1 MQILKNKIVNPI
13 PFPLSVIV
21 NSLLACAKSL
31 KFNLN
36 AEVGFFIICKKKSAY
51 IRFIGR
57 PTVNV
62 A

>member
-21 NSLLACAKSL
+21 NSLLACAKSFR
-31 KFNLN
+31 FNLN
-36 AEVGFFIICKKKSAY
+36 AEVGFFMICKKKSAY